1 MADSIRELII
11 KNVKTTLEGITL
23 AAGYTNAVASVQRF
37 RQSGQSQVA
46 FPMIIIREGAETSK
60 DGPMGI
66 SPKITHQ
73 LTIDLLLI
81 VVHDEATDARQS
93 DEVMNSFL
101 ADVQK
106 AMLVDRT
113 RGGYAVETNLTGS
126 EPLDVEDA
134 QRDIEQV
141 VSWEVQYRHSATDPC
156 VA

>member
-11 KNVKTTLEGITL
+11 KNIKTTLEGITT
-23 AAGYTNAVASVQRF
+23 GAVYNNTAASVQRF

-46 FPMIIIREGAETSK
+46 FPMVIIREGAETSK
-60 DGPMGI
+60 DVPLG
-66 SPKITHQ
+66 KITHH
-73 LTIDLLLI
+73 LIIDLLLI
-81 VVHDEATDARQS
+81 VVHDESSDARQS

-106 AMLVDRT
+106 AMLADRT
-113 RGGYAVETNLTGS
+113 RGGHAVETNLQGS

-141 VSWEVQYRHSATDPC
+141 VSFEVQYRHSATDPC